1 MQGSSKK
8 FAMVV
13 QPLCLD
19 AYTNTHQMKK
29 IAERKINSILLG
41 VQLVVNSVRLV
52 GRMCERANIEF

>member
-13 QPLCLD
+13 QLCLD